1 MLINVTETSSVDDTH
16 LFHPE
21 GKKRFIMNPFFV
33 TFCFGIGVHVGIKV
47 IMELLF
53 GNVGGG
59 TKEERVLSPK
69 GIFPV
74 TEWLFTL
81 GSTQD
86 VTLES
91 ILPPLLEKTS
101 VELRHEV
108 VEDEGS
114 NKSFVGTVPVF
125 DPVVFNPHDDC

>member
-1 MLINVTETSSVDDTH
+1 MLIDAMGTFSIDDTH

-21 GKKRFIMNPFFV
+21 GKKRFIMNLFFV

-47 IMELLF
+47 VTELLF
-53 GNVGGG
+53 ENVGGG
-59 TKEERVLSPK
+59 TKVEQVLSPK
-69 GIFPV
+69 GILPV
-74 TEWLFTL
+74 IEWLFTL

-101 VELRHEV
+101 VELHHEV
-108 VEDEGS
+108 VEGEGS